1 MNLIFSQMVKKQM
14 SEDTFVT
21 NLKKLYSEKEISK
34 KYLDI
39 LSDFY
44 ECYIKT
50 VKSHISKKDIASLF
64 EQLLKLLIDQ
74 AKKPFKFELYHK
86 KITKPFNYQKFGI
99 NFLMPLIDLKKSKL
113 YGIENL
119 KKIDEYINKKENV
132 ILLSNH
138 QSEVDPLIIPILTGD
153 KYFSLASNIISVAGE
168 RVILDPLAIPFSMG
182 CSLLCIYSKRYID
195 LDITQKHK
203 KQMHNKKVMSLMK
216 TLLSEGGKVIYVAP
230 SGGRD
235 RRNNKGNIEIA
246 PFDYKSLEMFYLM
259 GKKAKRK
266 THFFPLTLATYDIM
280 PPPEKIQ
287 IEMGEKRTVNR
298 GPVFISFSN
307 ELDMES
313 FSASEEKDKIQRRKN
328 RAKYIHN
335 IVKEEYERI
344 TKG

>member
-1 MNLIFSQMVKKQM
+1 MNFIFSQMVKKQM
-14 SEDTFVT
+14 SEDNFLT
-21 NLKKLYSEKEISK
+21 NLKKLCSEKEITK

-44 ECYIKT
+44 KCYIKT
-50 VKSHISKKDIASLF
+50 VNSHTSKKDITSLF
-64 EQLLKLLIDQ
+64 DQLVALLIDH
-74 AKKPFKFELYHK
+74 AKNPFKFGLYHK

-99 NFLMPLIDLKKSKL
+99 DFLKPLVDLKNSKL
-113 YGIENL
+113 YGIDNL
-119 KKIDEYINKKENV
+119 KKIKEYIDKKENV

-138 QSEVDPLIIPILTGD
+138 QSEVDPLIIPILAGD
-153 KYFSLASNIISVAGE
+153 KYSSLTSNIISVAGE

-195 LDITQKHK
+195 LDITKKHQ

-235 RRNNKGNIEIA
+235 RRNNRGKIEIA

-266 THFFPLTLATYDIM
+266 THFFPLTLSTYDIM

-287 IEMGEKRTVNR
+287 IEMGEKRVVNR
-298 GPVFISFSN
+298 GKIFISFSN
-307 ELDMES
+307 ELDMENFPQS
-313 FSASEEKDKIQRRKN
+313 DEKDKVQRRKN

-335 IVKEEYERI
+335 IVKEEYELI